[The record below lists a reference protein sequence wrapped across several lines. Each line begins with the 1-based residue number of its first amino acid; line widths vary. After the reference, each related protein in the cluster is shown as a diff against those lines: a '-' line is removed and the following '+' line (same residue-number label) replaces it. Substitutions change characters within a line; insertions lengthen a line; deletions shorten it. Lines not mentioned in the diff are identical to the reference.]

1 MTIRLFIADDHAMV
15 RAGLRRILTEAGD
28 VQVVGEAG
36 TADEML
42 RQLEKIDA
50 DVALLDVSM
59 PGPGIIEVLRV
70 LRETS
75 PRTRALVLSMHPEEQ
90 YARRVLR
97 AGAAGYVTKD
107 QAPER
112 LVEAIRKTAGGGHF
126 VSPRLAEA
134 LAAAL
139 TTGRTEA
146 TPVSHL
152 SDREFEVLR
161 LIGTGWSV
169 KKIASELGL
178 SHKTVST
185 YRVRLREKLGL
196 RTTAELIRF
205 AIAEGLVE

>member
-75 PRTRALVLSMHPEEQ
+75 PRTRALVLSMHSEEQ